1 MYEWDESK
9 NFANLA
15 KHGVDFNVACDVFS
29 DPYAI
34 VHYNRT
40 INNEIRDQIIG
51 KINNEI
57 VILFVVFTKRKNI
70 IRIISARKA
79 SKRER
84 AIYNNHF
91 TRL

>member
-1 MYEWDESK
+1 MYEWDENK
-9 NFANLA
+9 NFVNLA

-79 SKRER
+79 SSRER
-84 AIYNNHF
+84 AIYNHHNEKI
-91 TRL
+91 